1 MELPARFVRDCLDAA
16 RECGLTPE
24 DLLAGHPFSRAQLDE
39 PGKRVRWDDFAEL
52 IDRIAAGLGTNDRI
66 EEHGRLVGMRIAP
79 WAFAKL
85 VRHVASPALVIR
97 IALQFVGPML
107 FPHLG
112 HDFDVRAGGTM
123 RLTLSVP
130 PSYRGSEAFFR
141 FCMGGIRASTTVLGY
156 GAPLIA
162 VASIGPRGCVLDI
175 TAPPNRTAV
184 GRIRS
189 AFRALRGESALF
201 DEVTRRHEAM
211 QDVFGV
217 LLRTQSE
224 LHQLMEGVPDPLVV
238 YRDGVVLWTN
248 RAFLAALRYASLD
261 ELRGRRLVDL
271 VHPADRDAAA
281 AALALVLGE
290 AKAQTF
296 RVRVTDGTF
305 RTFELSEP
313 RGVSFD
319 EVPARMALARDVTER
334 NALREQLVLADRMSQ
349 LGFLAAG
356 VAHEI
361 NNPLAYTLV
370 ALEQA
375 RRDID
380 AGRLDAARDAL
391 AIVREGAE
399 RVGGITSDLRMF
411 TRGAEQR
418 AEAVDLSKVLK
429 ATADLAAVNIRTR
442 GRLVVDLGPTPPVL
456 GDAGRL
462 GQVFMNLLVNAL
474 DAIDAGDPAYNR
486 IEVRAFTDTEGCAV
500 VEVEDNG
507 HGIPAEIQ
515 SRLFE
520 PFFTTK
526 GPRSGSGLGLAICHR
541 IVSDL
546 GGRIEVSS
554 SSGGGALF
562 RVVLAPH
569 AGLLSVPAPAPQ
581 SARRLRV
588 LVIDDEVLLAKA
600 LGQLLEDE
608 HDVDVVTSGEEAFC
622 RLEAGADYDAV
633 LCDLMMAGM
642 SGMDVHARLSAGRP
656 ALARRIVFMTGGAFS
671 AIAQRFLDRVKNP
684 RLDKPFSRAEV
695 LGAMNQVQ
703 G

>member
-1 MELPARFVRDCLDAA
+1 MEVPARFVRDCLDGA
-16 RECGLTPE
+16 RDFGLTPQ
-24 DLLAGHPFSRAQLDE
+24 DLLSGLPFSRAQLDE
-39 PGKRVRWDDFAEL
+39 PAKRVRWNDFAEL
-52 IDRIAAGLGTNDRI
+52 LDRIAAGLGTNDRI
-66 EEHGRLVGMRIAP
+66 EEHGRLVGVRIAP

-97 IALQFVGPML
+97 VALQFVGPML

-112 HDFDVRAGGTM
+112 HDFEVRAGGTL

-130 PSYRGSEAFFR
+130 PSYRGSEVFFR
-141 FCMGGIRASTTVLGY
+141 FCMGGIRASTTILGY
-156 GAPLIA
+156 GPPLIA

-175 TAPPNRTAV
+175 TAPPSRTAV

-189 AFRALRGESALF
+189 AFRALRGESVLF

-238 YRDGVVLWTN
+238 YRDGVILWTN

-261 ELRGRRLVDL
+261 ELRGKRLVDL

-281 AALALVLGE
+281 AALVLAE
-290 AKAQTF
+290 ARAQTF
-296 RVRVTDGTF
+296 RVRVTDGTC

-313 RGVSFD
+313 QRVSFE
-319 EVPARMALARDVTER
+319 EVPARMVLARDVTER

-411 TRGAEQR
+411 TRGAEKR
-418 AEAVDLSKVLK
+418 AEAVDLSKVLQ

-442 GRLVVDLGPTPPVL
+442 GRLVVDLGPTPRVL

-474 DAIDAGDPAYNR
+474 DAIDAGDPAHSR
-486 IEVRAFTDTEGCAV
+486 IEVRALTDAEGCAV
-500 VEVEDNG
+500 DNG
-507 HGIPAEIQ
+507 HGIPLEIQ

-546 GGRIEVSS
+546 GGRIEVSAS
-554 SSGGGALF
+554 AGGGALF
-562 RVVLAPH
+562 RVILPAH
-569 AGLLSVPAPAPQ
+569 AGPLSVPAPAPQ
-581 SARRLRV
+581 STRRLRV
-588 LVIDDEVLLAKA
+588 LVIDDEVLLARA
-600 LGQLLEDE
+600 IGQLIEDE

-642 SGMDVHARLSAGRP
+642 SGMDVHAKLSCGRP
-656 ALARRIVFMTGGAFS
+656 ALARRVVFMTGGAFS
-671 AIAQRFLDRVKNP
+671 AIAQGFLDEVKNP
-684 RLDKPFSRAEV
+684 RLDKPFSRDDV
-695 LGAMNQVQ
+695 LGAVNQVQ